1 LLSQLRMDLQM
12 AKRRNA
18 KKEKA
23 DRNKINARRFRK
35 PTSRYSGKG
44 KRYYNNYNDD
54 NKENNESGE
63 KKSSDADPNKSS
75 PSEQNP
81 NKDKI

>member
-1 LLSQLRMDLQM
+1 M

-44 KRYYNNYNDD
+44 KRYYNYNNND
-54 NKENNESGE
+54 NKENTESGE
-63 KKSSDADPNKSS
+63 KQSSDTDLNKSL
-75 PSEQNP
+75 PSEQNAS
-81 NKDKI
+81 KDTK